1 MVQKKTAK
9 SKKKQK
15 KIVKSTFTWEGK
27 NKSGK
32 ILKGQIIASNMDLV
46 KAELRKQGIV
56 PKKVK
61 KKSAGLFGGG
71 GGKPI
76 KSADIC
82 IFSRQ
87 MATMMKA
94 GVPLVQSFEI
104 TADGHSNKNMTDLI
118 YAIKADVEAGGTFAD
133 AIRNHPL
140 YFDDLFCNLVSAG
153 EQSGALE
160 TLLEKIATYKEK
172 TEALKAKI
180 KKALTYP
187 MSVLVVAFIVTAIL
201 LIYVVPAFAQVFSG
215 FGADLP
221 AFTLFVVGLSD
232 FMVEWWWAVFGSI
245 IGAIIGIGQTYK
257 RSRKFRDTLDR
268 TYLKLPVVGALVKNS
283 AIARF
288 SRTLATMF
296 AAGVPLVEAM
306 DSVAGAS
313 GNNEYVKAILTMRDD
328 LASGLQLQTGL
339 QAFPELF
346 PNMVVQMVS
355 IGEESGALD
364 DMLGKVADFY
374 EAEVDNSVDALTS
387 LMEPAIM
394 VFLAIVIG
402 GLVIAM
408 YLPIFKMG
416 EVVG

>member
-1 MVQKKTAK
+1 MA
-9 SKKKQK
+9 QK
-15 KIVKSTFTWEGK
+15 KIEKSTFSWEGK
-27 NKSGK
+27 NKDGR
-32 ILKGQIIASNMDLV
+32 ILKGEISAASQDLV

-61 KKSAGLFGGG
+61 KKSAGLFGKSK
-71 GGKPI
+71 GKPI
-76 KSADIC
+76 KSADIS

-104 TADGHSNKNMTDLI
+104 TADGLSNKNMSELI
-118 YAIKADVEAGGTFAD
+118 LNVKAEVEAGGTFAD
-133 AIRNHPL
+133 ALKKYPMH
-140 YFDDLFCNLVSAG
+140 FDDLFCNLVEAG

-160 TLLEKIATYKEK
+160 TLLEKVATYKEK

-180 KKALTYP
+180 KKAMTYP
-187 MSVLVVAFIVTAIL
+187 ISVMVVAFIVTVIL
-201 LIYVVPAFAQVFSG
+201 LIYVVPAFAEMFAS
-215 FGADLP
+215 FGSDLP
-221 AFTLFVVGLSD
+221 AFTMMVVGLSD
-232 FMVEWWWAVFGSI
+232 FMVEWWWAVFGI
-245 IGAIIGIGQTYK
+245 IFGTISAVTQTHK
-257 RSRKFRDTLDR
+257 RSKKFRNNLDR
-268 TYLKLPVVGALVKNS
+268 LYLKLPVIGDLTKNAS
-283 AIARF
+283 IAKF
-288 SRTLATMF
+288 SRTLSTMF
-296 AAGVPLVEAM
+296 AAGVPLVESL

-313 GNNEYVKAILTMRDD
+313 GNNEYVKAIYAVRDD
-328 LASGLQLQTGL
+328 LASGLQLQASL
-339 QAFPELF
+339 QNFPELF

-364 DMLGKVADFY
+364 EMLAKVADYY

-387 LMEPAIM
+387 LMEPIIM

-416 EVVG
+416 EVVSG

>member
-1 MVQKKTAK
+1 MAQ
-9 SKKKQK
+9 KQK
-15 KIVKSTFTWEGK
+15 KAEKSTFTWEGK
-27 NKSGK
+27 NRDGK
-32 ILKGQIIASNMDLV
+32 VLKGEIHAMSQDLV

-56 PKKVK
+56 PKTVK
-61 KKSAGLFGGG
+61 KKSSGLFGGG
-71 GGKPI
+71 KGKPI
-76 KSADIC
+76 KTADIS

-104 TADGHSNKNMTDLI
+104 TADGHSNKSMTELI

-133 AIRNHPL
+133 AISKHPM
-140 YFDDLFCNLVSAG
+140 YFDDLFCNLVAAG

-180 KKALTYP
+180 KKALFYP
-187 MSVLVVAFIVTAIL
+187 VSVLVVAFIVSAIL
-201 LIYVVPAFAQVFSG
+201 LIFVVPSFSNMFAG

-221 AFTLFVVGLSD
+221 AFTLMVVGLSD
-232 FMVEWWWAVFGSI
+232 FMVAWWWAIFGGI
-245 IGAIIGIGQTYK
+245 AIAITAFTQTFK
-257 RSRKFRDTLDR
+257 RSRKFRDSLDKL
-268 TYLKLPVVGALVKNS
+268 YLKIPVVNALVKNS
-283 AIARF
+283 SIARF

-306 DSVAGAS
+306 DSVAGAT
-313 GNNEYVKAILTMRDD
+313 GNNEYVKAVNTLRDD
-328 LASGLQLQTGL
+328 LSSGLQLQTSL

-346 PNMVVQMVS
+346 PNMVVQMVA

-374 EAEVDNSVDALTS
+374 ESEVDNSVDALTS

-416 EVVG
+416 EVIGG

>member
-1 MVQKKTAK
+1 MAQ
-9 SKKKQK
+9 KQK
-15 KIVKSTFTWEGK
+15 KAEKATFTWEGK

-32 ILKGQIIASNMDLV
+32 VLKGEIHAMSQDLV

-56 PKKVK
+56 PKSVK
-61 KKSAGLFGGG
+61 KKSSGLFSSK
-71 GGKPI
+71 GKPI
-76 KSADIC
+76 KTADIS

-104 TADGHSNKNMTDLI
+104 TADGHSNKTMTELI
-118 YAIKADVEAGGTFAD
+118 YAIKADVEAGGSFAD
-133 AIRNHPL
+133 AISKHPM
-140 YFDDLFCNLVSAG
+140 YFDDLFCNLVAAG

-180 KKALTYP
+180 KKALFYP
-187 MSVLVVAFIVTAIL
+187 LSVLVVAFIVSAIL
-201 LIYVVPAFAQVFSG
+201 LIFVVPSFSNMFAG

-221 AFTLFVVGLSD
+221 AFTLMVVGLSD
-232 FMVEWWWAVFGSI
+232 FMVAWWWAIFGGI
-245 IGAIIGIGQTYK
+245 ALAITAFTQTFK
-257 RSRKFRDTLDR
+257 RSRKFRNSLDKL
-268 TYLKLPVVGALVKNS
+268 YLKIPVVSALVKNS
-283 AIARF
+283 SIARF

-306 DSVAGAS
+306 DSVAGAT
-313 GNNEYVKAILTMRDD
+313 GNNEYVQAVNTLRDD
-328 LASGLQLQTGL
+328 LSSGLQLQTSL

-346 PNMVVQMVS
+346 PNMVVQMVA

-416 EVVG
+416 EVIGG

>member
-1 MVQKKTAK
+1 MAQK
-9 SKKKQK
+9 SKKIEKRSF
-15 KIVKSTFTWEGK
+15 IWEGK
-27 NKSGK
+27 NKDGRM
-32 ILKGQIIASNMDLV
+32 LKGQIHATSIALV
-46 KAELRKQGIV
+46 KAELRKQGIL

-61 KKSAGLFGGG
+61 KKSSGFFKSK
-71 GGKPI
+71 GKAI
-76 KSADIC
+76 TAADIS

-104 TADGHSNKNMTDLI
+104 TAGGHSNKNMSELI
-118 YAIKADVEAGGTFAD
+118 YAIKNDVEAGGSFAE
-133 AIRNHPL
+133 AIAKHPL
-140 YFDDLFCNLVSAG
+140 HFDDLFVSLVTAG

-172 TEALKAKI
+172 TEALKSKI
-180 KKALTYP
+180 KKALIYP
-187 MSVLVVAFIVTAIL
+187 ISVLVVAFVVSAIL
-201 LIYVVPAFAQVFSG
+201 LIFVVPIFADMFSS

-221 AFTLFVVGLSD
+221 AFTLFVVNISN
-232 FMVEWWWAVFGSI
+232 FVVAYWWAVFGVI
-245 IGAIIGIGQTYK
+245 AGTIYGVKTFHQ
-257 RSRKFRDTLDR
+257 RSKKFRNTLDR
-268 TYLKLPVVGALVKNS
+268 AYLKLPVVGTLVLTS
-283 AIARF
+283 SVARF
-288 SRTLATMF
+288 SRTLSTMF

-328 LASGLQLQTGL
+328 LASGLQLQSSL

-346 PNMVVQMVS
+346 PNLVVQMVS

-364 DMLGKVADFY
+364 EMLAKVADFY
-374 EAEVDNSVDALTS
+374 EAEVDNAVDSLTTM
-387 LMEPAIM
+387 MEPLIM
-394 VFLAIVIG
+394 SFLAVVIG

-416 EVVG
+416 QVVG

>member
-1 MVQKKTAK
+1 MAQKTI
-9 SKKKQK
+9 QK
-15 KIVKSTFTWEGK
+15 NSFSWEGK
-27 NKSGK
+27 NKDGK
-32 ILKGQIIASNMDLV
+32 MIKGEISASSLDMA

-56 PKKVK
+56 PKKLK

-71 GGKPI
+71 KGKPI
-76 KSADIC
+76 TSADISV
-82 IFSRQ
+82 FSRQ

-94 GVPLVQSFEI
+94 GVPLVQSFDI
-104 TADGHSNKNMTDLI
+104 TADGHSNKSMSDLI
-118 YAIKADVEAGGTFAD
+118 YAVKADVEAGGTFAD
-133 AIRNHPL
+133 AISKHPL
-140 YFDDLFCNLVSAG
+140 YFDDLFCNLVAAG

-180 KKALTYP
+180 KKALFYP
-187 MSVLVVAFIVTAIL
+187 VSVLIVAFIVTAIL
-201 LIYVVPAFAQVFSG
+201 LIFVVPSFSNMFAG

-221 AFTLFVVGLSD
+221 SFTLFVVSLSD
-232 FMVEWWWAVFGSI
+232 FMVAWWYVIFGGI
-245 IGAIIGIGQTYK
+245 ILAIMGFTQAFK
-257 RSRKFRDTLDR
+257 RSRKFRDTLDKL
-268 TYLKLPVVGALVKNS
+268 YLKLPVVSALVKNS
-283 AIARF
+283 SIARF

-306 DSVAGAS
+306 DSVAGAA
-313 GNNEYVKAILTMRDD
+313 GNNEYVQAILTLRDD
-328 LASGLQLQTGL
+328 LSSGLQLQSSL

-364 DMLGKVADFY
+364 DMLGKVADYY

-416 EVVG
+416 EVIGAG